1 MTQRFQIIFDEV
13 MLNQLKKLGKN
24 QELKDRISK
33 MLDKIEELGPR
44 AGKPL
49 DLQLN
54 IYEIKSKRPP
64 IRLYF
69 KYAREANQIY
79 VFEYEMK
86 TSAVRQRATIEKL
99 KEKSEP

>member
-1 MTQRFQIIFDEV
+1 MAKKFQIIFDEV

-24 QELKDRISK
+24 QELRNRISK
-33 MLDKIEELGPR
+33 MLDKIEALGPR

-49 DLQLN
+49 DLRLN
-54 IYEIKSKRPP
+54 IYESKRPS

-69 KYAREANQIY
+69 KYVKNTNQIY

-86 TSAVRQRATIEKL
+86 TSATRQRTTIEKL

>member
-1 MTQRFQIIFDEV
+1 
-13 MLNQLKKLGKN
+13 
-24 QELKDRISK
+24 

-44 AGKPL
+44 AGKLL
-49 DLQLN
+49 DTKLN

-69 KYAREANQIY
+69 KHARNTNQIY
-79 VFEYEMK
+79 AFEYEMK
-86 TSAVRQRATIEKL
+86 TSTGRQQTTIEKL

>member
-24 QELKDRISK
+24 QELRNRISK

-49 DLQLN
+49 DMRLN
-54 IYEIKSKRPP
+54 IYEIKGKRPS

-69 KYAREANQIY
+69 KHVKNTNQIY

-86 TSAVRQRATIEKL
+86 TSATRQHKTIEKL
-99 KEKSEP
+99 KEKSES